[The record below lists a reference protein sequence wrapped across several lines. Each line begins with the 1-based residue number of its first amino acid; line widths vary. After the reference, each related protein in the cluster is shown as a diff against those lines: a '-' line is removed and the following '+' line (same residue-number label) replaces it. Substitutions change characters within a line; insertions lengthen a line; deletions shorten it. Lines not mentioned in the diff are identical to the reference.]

1 MTQRIIEQLNLDAEL
16 TEKAL
21 AEYFVRED
29 EDIKNLTDAEKYSLF
44 AGGKRIRPFLTIEFC
59 KLFGGDERAALPFA
73 CAVEMIHTYSLIHD
87 DLPCMDD
94 DDLRRGKPTNHK
106 VFGYSTALLAG
117 DALLT
122 RAFGVAASNPYVTA
136 KTALDA
142 VRVLSECAG
151 DFGMVGGQIIDLEGE
166 NERISVERLT
176 KLHTMKTG
184 ALIRAAA
191 IMGALAAG
199 LAPDSPE
206 VAATA
211 DYASKIGLA
220 FQVIDDILDVSASE
234 EALGKPVGSDMDN
247 NKTTFMTYFDI
258 DVAKG
263 YASELTASA
272 VSDISE
278 YDNSDIL
285 TDFAVYLLDRDR

>member
-1 MTQRIIEQLNLDAEL
+1 MTQKVIEQLNIDAEL
-16 TEKAL
+16 TEGAL

-29 EDIKNLTDAEKYSLF
+29 EEIKTLLESEKSSLF
-44 AGGKRIRPFLTIEFC
+44 EGGKIIRPFLTIEFC
-59 KLFGGDERAALPFA
+59 KLFGGDEKAALPFA
-73 CAVEMIHTYSLIHD
+73 CAIEMIHTYSLIHD
-87 DLPCMDD
+87 DLPCMDND
-94 DDLRRGKPTNHK
+94 DTRRGKPTNHK
-106 VFGYSTALLAG
+106 VYGYPTALLAG
-117 DALLT
+117 DGLLT
-122 RAFGVAASNPYVTA
+122 RAFGVAAANPYVSV

-142 VRVLSECAG
+142 VRILSECSG
-151 DFGMVGGQIIDLEGE
+151 EFGMVGGQIIDLEGE
-166 NERISVERLT
+166 SERISVEKLT

-220 FQVIDDILDVSASE
+220 FQVIDDILDITASE
-234 EALGKPVGSDMDN
+234 ESLGKPVGSDMCN

-258 DVAKG
+258 DVARS
-263 YASELTASA
+263 YATELTASA

-278 YDNSDIL
+278 YENSEIL